1 MVDSRF
7 PGFEEIY
14 DPNSHNEAYL
24 HISMNNRISGFGT
37 HWERIKNYCLDNNIS
52 LLGVFASESTSTF
65 ASDYLHQVIHNMKEN
80 SCDTLIVSSITQFG
94 RNTTRA
100 MADIKKLIDAGIT
113 VFSVQNGDL
122 SDVCKDFFPLLAE
135 TDAESDIEDEPEDG
149 FVLSM

>member
-1 MVDSRF
+1 
-7 PGFEEIY
+7 
-14 DPNSHNEAYL
+14 
-24 HISMNNRISGFGT
+24 
-37 HWERIKNYCLDNNIS
+37 
-52 LLGVFASESTSTF
+52 
-65 ASDYLHQVIHNMKEN
+65 MKEN

-100 MADIKKLIDAGIT
+100 MTDIKKLIDAGIT